1 MGKQRDMFQMKELDK
16 IPVQIL
22 SKMEVSK
29 SPDKEFKV
37 MVVKMFNKLRIRMDE
52 HTKNFN
58 KEKYMEVQNGN
69 HRE

>member
-1 MGKQRDMFQMKELDK
+1 
-16 IPVQIL
+16 
-22 SKMEVSK
+22 
-29 SPDKEFKV
+29 